1 MEALRKDEQNGDSCQ
16 HSFGKIARKANN
28 KVVTSNS
35 HAIAQF
41 NENEIFYSQ
50 GEMYYKSPRGISKW

>member
-1 MEALRKDEQNGDSCQ
+1 MNKTVILVNILLAKSQEKQIIRLSQA
-16 HSFGKIARKANN
+16 IA
-28 KVVTSNS
+28 NS

-50 GEMYYKSPRGISKW
+50 GEMYYKSPRAISK